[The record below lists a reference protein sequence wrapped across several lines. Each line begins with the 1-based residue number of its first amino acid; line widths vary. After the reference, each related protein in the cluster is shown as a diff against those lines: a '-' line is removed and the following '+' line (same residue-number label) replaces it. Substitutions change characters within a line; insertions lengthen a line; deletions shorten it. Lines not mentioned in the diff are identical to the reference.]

1 MPLRLMEIILPDH
14 DLGTIKELIEN
25 ETTLDYWQE
34 ETSDG
39 GLLIKLLISAEKT
52 EKILDRLEGKYG
64 GKDGFRVI
72 LLHVEATI
80 PRVEEIEDIT
90 NSNGDE
96 AAQDLEDE
104 KDRLER
110 VSREELYADIVD
122 SVRLTRN
129 YLILVV
135 ISSIIATIGLVQD
148 SVAIVIGAMVIAPLL
163 GPNVGLALATTLA
176 DFDLAKAALRTG
188 LAGLAISLSLSI
200 LAGFIFSIDPTIP
213 EIATR
218 TTVLPYNII
227 VALAAG
233 SAGVL
238 AFTSGVATAL
248 IGVMVSVALL
258 PPLVAFGLLLGAG
271 YIPEAFG
278 AFLLVV
284 TNIICINLAGVTTLL
299 LKGIRPRVWWE
310 ADRAERASRLAI
322 GLWSVLLILL
332 IFVLYLSQR
341 YALF

>member
-1 MPLRLMEIILPDH
+1 MPLRLMEIFLPEND
-14 DLGTIKELIEN
+14 DSIINELFEN

-34 ETSDG
+34 DTTSG
-39 GLLIKLLISAEKT
+39 NVLIKLLISADKT

-64 GKDGFRVI
+64 GRDGFRVI

-80 PRVEEIEDIT
+80 PRIEEIEDINNANT
-90 NSNGDE
+90 E
-96 AAQDLEDE
+96 ETIQDPEDE
-104 KDRLER
+104 KDHQER

-122 SVRLTRN
+122 SVKLSRN
-129 YLILVV
+129 YLTLVV
-135 ISSIIATIGLVQD
+135 ISSIIAAVGLMQD
-148 SVAIVIGAMVIAPLL
+148 SIAIVIGAMVIAPLL

-176 DFDLAKAALRTG
+176 DFDLGKAALRTG
-188 LAGLAISLSLSI
+188 LLGLAISLGLSI
-200 LAGFIFSIDPTIP
+200 LAGIIFPIDPTIH

-218 TTVLPYNII
+218 TNVIPTDII

-271 YIPEAFG
+271 HMSEALG
-278 AFLLVV
+278 AFLLVI
-284 TNIICINLAGVTTLL
+284 TNIICVNLAGVTTLL
-299 LKGIRPRVWWE
+299 LKGIRPRIWWE
-310 ADRAERASRLAI
+310 ADRAGRASRFAI
-322 GLWSVLLILL
+322 GLWSLLLL
-332 IFVLYLSQR
+332 LLVVIVYFSQR
-341 YALF
+341 

>member
-1 MPLRLMEIILPDH
+1 MPLRLVELVLPEND
-14 DLGTIKELIEN
+14 DSIIKELSN
-25 ETTLDYWQE
+25 KETDLDYWQE
-34 ETSDG
+34 VNSNG
-39 GLLIKLLISAEKT
+39 GLLVKMLIPAEKT
-52 EKILDRLEGKYG
+52 EKILDQLEGKYG
-64 GKDGFRVI
+64 GMDGFRVI

-80 PRVEEIEDIT
+80 PRFDEFEDTT
-90 NSNGDE
+90 NSNAE
-96 AAQDLEDE
+96 ETIQDSEDE
-104 KDRLER
+104 KDHHER

-129 YLILVV
+129 YLTLAV
-135 ISSIIATIGLVQD
+135 ISSVIAAIGLIQD

-163 GPNVGLALATTLA
+163 GTNVGLALATTLA
-176 DFDLAKAALRTG
+176 DFDLGKAALRTG

-200 LAGFIFSIDPTIP
+200 LAGFIFSIDPTIS

-218 TTVLPYNII
+218 TYVSPHNII

-238 AFTSGVATAL
+238 AFTSGVSTAL

-271 YIPEAFG
+271 YIPEALG
-278 AFLLVV
+278 AFLLTV

-310 ADRAERASRLAI
+310 ADKAGRASRFAI

-332 IFVLYLSQR
+332 IFILYLSQR
-341 YALF
+341 

>member
-1 MPLRLMEIILPDH
+1 MPLRLMEIFLPEND
-14 DLGTIKELIEN
+14 DSIINELFEN

-34 ETSDG
+34 DTTSG
-39 GLLIKLLISAEKT
+39 NVLIKLLISADKT

-64 GKDGFRVI
+64 GRDGFRVI

-80 PRVEEIEDIT
+80 PRIEEIEDINNANT
-90 NSNGDE
+90 E
-96 AAQDLEDE
+96 ETIQDPEDE
-104 KDRLER
+104 KDHQER

-122 SVRLTRN
+122 SVKLSRN
-129 YLILVV
+129 YLTLVV
-135 ISSIIATIGLVQD
+135 ISSIIAAVGLMQD
-148 SVAIVIGAMVIAPLL
+148 SIAIVIGAMVIAPLL

-176 DFDLAKAALRTG
+176 DFDLGKAALRTG
-188 LAGLAISLSLSI
+188 LLGLAISLGLSI
-200 LAGFIFSIDPTIP
+200 LAGIIFPIDPTIH

-218 TTVLPYNII
+218 TNVIPTDII

-271 YIPEAFG
+271 HMSEALG
-278 AFLLVV
+278 AFLLVI
-284 TNIICINLAGVTTLL
+284 TNIICVNLAGVTTLL
-299 LKGIRPRVWWE
+299 LKGIRPRTWWE
-310 ADRAERASRLAI
+310 ADRAGRASRFAI
-322 GLWSVLLILL
+322 GLWSLLLL
-332 IFVLYLSQR
+332 LLVVIVYFSQR
-341 YALF
+341 

>member
-1 MPLRLMEIILPDH
+1 MPLRLMEILLPENDTKAIEE
-14 DLGTIKELIEN
+14 LGEQN
-25 ETTLDYWQE
+25 DTTLDYWQE

-39 GLLIKLLISAEKT
+39 GLLIKLLVSADKT

-64 GKDGFRVI
+64 GREGFRVI

-80 PRVEEIEDIT
+80 PRVEGIEDIT
-90 NSNGDE
+90 NANTE
-96 AAQDLEDE
+96 ETIQNPEDE
-104 KDRLER
+104 KDHQER

-122 SVRLTRN
+122 SVKLSRN
-129 YLILVV
+129 YLTLAV
-135 ISSIIATIGLVQD
+135 ISSIIAVVGLMED
-148 SVAIVIGAMVIAPLL
+148 SVAIIIGAMVIAPLL

-176 DFDLAKAALRTG
+176 DFDLGRAALRTG
-188 LAGLAISLSLSI
+188 LLGLAISLGISI
-200 LAGFIFSIDPTIP
+200 LAGLIFSIDPTIH

-218 TTVLPYNII
+218 TNVLPTNIL
-227 VALAAG
+227 VALASG

-271 YIPEAFG
+271 HMPEALG
-278 AFLLVV
+278 ALLLVV

-299 LKGIRPRVWWE
+299 LKGIRPRSWWE
-310 ADRAERASRLAI
+310 ADRAGRASRFAI
-322 GLWSVLLILL
+322 GLWSALLLL
-332 IFVLYLSQR
+332 LVVILYLSQK
-341 YALF
+341 

>member
-1 MPLRLMEIILPDH
+1 MPLRLMEIFLPEND
-14 DLGTIKELIEN
+14 DSIINELFEN

-34 ETSDG
+34 DTTSG
-39 GLLIKLLISAEKT
+39 NVLIKLLISADKT

-64 GKDGFRVI
+64 GRDGFRVI

-80 PRVEEIEDIT
+80 PRIEEIEDINNANT
-90 NSNGDE
+90 E
-96 AAQDLEDE
+96 ETIQDPEDE
-104 KDRLER
+104 KDHQER

-122 SVRLTRN
+122 SVKLSRN
-129 YLILVV
+129 YLTLVV
-135 ISSIIATIGLVQD
+135 ISSIIAAVGLMQD
-148 SVAIVIGAMVIAPLL
+148 SIAIVIGAMVIAPLL

-176 DFDLAKAALRTG
+176 DFDLGKAALRTG
-188 LAGLAISLSLSI
+188 LLGLAISLGLSI
-200 LAGFIFSIDPTIP
+200 LAGIIFPIDPTIH

-218 TTVLPYNII
+218 TNVIPTDII

-271 YIPEAFG
+271 HMSEALG
-278 AFLLVV
+278 AFLLVI
-284 TNIICINLAGVTTLL
+284 TNIICVNLAGVTTLL
-299 LKGIRPRVWWE
+299 LKGIRPRTWWE
-310 ADRAERASRLAI
+310 ADRAGRASRFAI
-322 GLWSVLLILL
+322 GLWSALLVMLVLIV
-332 IFVLYLSQR
+332 FLSQR
-341 YALF
+341 

>member
-1 MPLRLMEIILPDH
+1 MPLRLMEIFLPEND
-14 DLGTIKELIEN
+14 DSIINELFEN

-34 ETSDG
+34 DTTSG
-39 GLLIKLLISAEKT
+39 NVLIKLLISADKT

-64 GKDGFRVI
+64 GRDGFRVI

-80 PRVEEIEDIT
+80 PRIEEIEDINNANT
-90 NSNGDE
+90 E
-96 AAQDLEDE
+96 ETIQDPEDE
-104 KDRLER
+104 KDHQER

-122 SVRLTRN
+122 SVKLSRN
-129 YLILVV
+129 YLTLVV
-135 ISSIIATIGLVQD
+135 ISSIIAAVGLMQD
-148 SVAIVIGAMVIAPLL
+148 SIAIVIGAMVIAPLL

-176 DFDLAKAALRTG
+176 DFDLGKAALRTG
-188 LAGLAISLSLSI
+188 LLGLAISLGLSI
-200 LAGFIFSIDPTIP
+200 LAGIIFPIDPTIH

-218 TTVLPYNII
+218 TYVMPTDII

-271 YIPEAFG
+271 HMSEALG
-278 AFLLVV
+278 AFLLVI
-284 TNIICINLAGVTTLL
+284 TNIICVNLAGVTTLL
-299 LKGIRPRVWWE
+299 LKGIRPRIWWE
-310 ADRAERASRLAI
+310 ADRAGRASRFAI
-322 GLWSVLLILL
+322 GLWSLLLL
-332 IFVLYLSQR
+332 LLVVIVYFSQR
-341 YALF
+341 